1 MASVV
6 ATSMC
11 DTFVLSASD
20 FHEVLEEF
28 PCVRARIEQVA
39 EERLNQLRAKQN
51 KLQSSADQQVYHNPS
66 RTSNV
71 DQAVQH
77 PEV

>member
-1 MASVV
+1 
-6 ATSMC
+6 MC